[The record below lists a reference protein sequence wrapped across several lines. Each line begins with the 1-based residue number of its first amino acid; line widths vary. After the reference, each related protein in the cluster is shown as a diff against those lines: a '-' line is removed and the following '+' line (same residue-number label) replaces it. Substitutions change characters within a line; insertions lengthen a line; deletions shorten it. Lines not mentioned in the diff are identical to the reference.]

1 MRAIRMELGEPDAS
15 GRRRP
20 VPIEGSEFEIPATA
34 VISAVSQAP
43 DFGGF
48 EVLIEGK
55 DWIKVDGDGATKVE
69 GIWAGGDVTAL
80 DLVTTAVGHGRRAA
94 EAIERG
100 FLGTTAEPDPRA
112 VIQADR
118 MLLDHYTRLDRHE
131 PSAIDP
137 EQRLSSMDLEVN
149 LGLAPD
155 DVIAEAQRCMSC
167 GYCFDCEKCWMYCQ
181 DSAIDKPL
189 EKGALYIFKL
199 QNCTGCKKCAEV
211 CPCGFI
217 EMA

>member
-1 MRAIRMELGEPDAS
+1 MQAIRMELGEPDAS

-20 VPIEGSEFEIPATA
+20 VPIEGSEFEIPASA

-48 EVLIEGK
+48 ETLIEGR
-55 DWIKVDGDGATKVE
+55 DWIRVDDAGATKVE

-80 DLVTTAVGHGRRAA
+80 GLVTHAVGHGRRAA
-94 EAIERG
+94 EAIDLRFG
-100 FLGTTAEPDPRA
+100 HAAA
-112 VIQADR
+112 VNGKMDVIHTDR
-118 MLLDHYTRLDRHE
+118 MHLEQYEKLERVEPTALSVDERLDA
-131 PSAIDP
+131 PDA
-137 EQRLSSMDLEVN
+137 EVN
-149 LGLAPD
+149 LGLTQTQ
-155 DVIAEAQRCMSC
+155 VIEESKRCMSC

-181 DSAIDKPL
+181 DQAIEKPM
-189 EKGALYIFKL
+189 EKGVLYTFKM
-199 QNCTGCKKCAEV
+199 QNCTGCKKCAEI